1 MIMNGNKYTST
12 TQQIKELYALNV
24 SSYDIVNIIV
34 EDWDMSVVRA
44 SVMVDYVL
52 DKELYGEEDE
62 NDS

>member
-1 MIMNGNKYTST
+1 MQNKYTST
-12 TQQIKELYALNV
+12 TQQIRELYALNV

>member
-1 MIMNGNKYTST
+1 MQNKYTST
-12 TQQIKELYALNV
+12 TQQIRELYANGV
-24 SSYDIVNIIV
+24 NSYDIVNIIV